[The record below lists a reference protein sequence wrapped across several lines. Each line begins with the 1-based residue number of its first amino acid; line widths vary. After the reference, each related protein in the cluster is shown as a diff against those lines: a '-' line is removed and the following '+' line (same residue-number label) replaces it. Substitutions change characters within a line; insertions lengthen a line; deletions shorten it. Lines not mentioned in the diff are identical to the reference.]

1 MRFTHISIGTKDAHM
16 MNGAVRGLNSEGH
29 SFEFRCFDASDLD
42 DDPHLLAEALE
53 FVRGSD
59 VLTLKVHGDTSYFK
73 KFDRLEKVI
82 SDYGVCTLLD
92 CTDQGVTD
100 SFCHLFTRSREEYN
114 DGIAYLKLGGD
125 DNYTSLL
132 KWA

>member
-59 VLTLKVHGDTSYFK
+59 VLTLKVHGDTSYFR
-73 KFDRLEKVI
+73 KFNLRT
-82 SDYGVCTLLD
+82 C
-92 CTDQGVTD
+92 
-100 SFCHLFTRSREEYN
+100 RP
-114 DGIAYLKLGGD
+114 
-125 DNYTSLL
+125 
-132 KWA
+132 